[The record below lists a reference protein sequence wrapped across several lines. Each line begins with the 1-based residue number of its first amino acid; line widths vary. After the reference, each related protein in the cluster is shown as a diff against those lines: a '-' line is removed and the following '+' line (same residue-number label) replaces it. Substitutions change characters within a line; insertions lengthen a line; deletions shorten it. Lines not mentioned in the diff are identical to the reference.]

1 MAASAPAASA
11 PAAPPRPPVLKLLVS
26 GPYGVGK
33 TSLLYRLCEES
44 FVDYFQPCSL
54 GIDFRVRTVD
64 TRVGQLKLQ
73 IWDMQGAERFFQYG
87 SAPSR
92 GYYRGAVAVF
102 LAYDITD
109 RASFDALGPW
119 LERAREFA
127 PDALLVVVGC
137 KADLGD
143 QRVVQAD
150 EVSALVAAEG
160 LAGYVECS
168 AKTGAGVES
177 MFKAVAVAAHEKAS
191 GWMFSQSQSG
201 PAAARAMAG
210 STDAATS
217 AVCAKIGPSPRSTA
231 PATATT
237 RAGRS

>member
-1 MAASAPAASA
+1 MLAFHRLAQLPT
-11 PAAPPRPPVLKLLVS
+11 
-26 GPYGVGK
+26 GVGK
-33 TSLLYRLCEES
+33 TSLLYRLCDET
-44 FVDYFQPCSL
+44 FVDYFRPCTI

-73 IWDMQGAERFFQYG
+73 VWDMQGERFVRFGNGG
-87 SAPSR
+87 SFRP
-92 GYYRGAVAVF
+92 YYRGTVAVF

-109 RASFDALGPW
+109 RDSFDALGLW
-119 LERAREFA
+119 LEKARELA

-177 MFKAVAVAAHEKAS
+177 MFKAVAVAAHEKRPGRPWTAQMPLRALCVQRL
-191 GWMFSQSQSG
+191 GQ
-201 PAAARAMAG
+201 AREVPLQRLPPHVRAEVEALG
-210 STDAATS
+210 
-217 AVCAKIGPSPRSTA
+217 PRSERTVWQLVTNFFGFGA
-231 PATATT
+231 
-237 RAGRS
+237 

>member
-11 PAAPPRPPVLKLLVS
+11 PAAPPRPPVLKLLLS

-33 TSLLYRLCEES
+33 TSLLYRLCDET
-44 FVDYFQPCSL
+44 FVDYFRPCTI

-73 IWDMQGAERFFQYG
+73 VWDMQGERFVRFGNGG
-87 SAPSR
+87 SFRP
-92 GYYRGAVAVF
+92 YYRGTVAVF

-109 RASFDALGPW
+109 RDSFDALGLW
-119 LERAREFA
+119 LEKARELA